1 MNSKRNG
8 WRSIA
13 RLAAL
18 LTIVS
23 PVVVACSSGGFHGDT
38 GVKRAAFTSKEF
50 GVSVS
55 PRVSNAANPPRGG
68 GRYLVGKPYTVRGQ
82 VYTPKDDPSYVAQ
95 GTASWYGGDFHGR
108 LTANGEIFSANAL
121 TGAHP
126 TLPLPS
132 YVRVTNLENG
142 RSVVVRVN
150 DRGPYLPGRLMDV
163 SARAADMLGFMNRGS
178 ANIQVNYVGPAPLQG
193 DDTRVL
199 LASYNAPTAQ
209 EQQRSQT
216 RLAMVEPQQ
225 IRPQQQQVQPRP
237 QPIQQVAQVA
247 RAPQPVQQNE
257 AVQVVTSFGGH
268 REVETY
274 QPSKGTYSA
283 QDLAK
288 DFMGLFSYAD
298 SGMTA
303 QSENDAI
310 LNAHDAVNAMATR
323 SPALQ
328 AWAATVDENAR
339 AIKLQIGIFADPEQS
354 LEVEER
360 FAYLGAVQEQSVT
373 ANGRN
378 ATRLMLTQLKPGVAR
393 DDVLNLARELGL
405 HDIILY

>member
-1 MNSKRNG
+1 MV
-8 WRSIA
+8 
-13 RLAAL
+13 RLATL

-23 PVVVACSSGGFHGDT
+23 PVVVACSSGGFHGST
-38 GVKRAAFTSKEF
+38 GVKRSAFTSKEF
-50 GVSVS
+50 GVSSS
-55 PRVSNAANPPRGG
+55 PRVSRSANPPRGG

-82 VYTPKDDPSYVAQ
+82 VYTPKEDPSYVAQ
-95 GTASWYGGDFHGR
+95 GKASWYGADFHGR
-108 LTANGEIFSANAL
+108 LTANGEIFSANAIS
-121 TGAHP
+121 GAHP

-132 YVRVTNLENG
+132 YVRVTNLDNG
-142 RSVVVRVN
+142 RSLVVRVN

-163 SARAADMLGFMNRGS
+163 SARAADLLGFMNRGS

-199 LASYNAPTAQ
+199 LASLNSSTVQ
-209 EQQRSQT
+209 EQGNT

-225 IRPQQQQVQPRP
+225 IRPAV
-237 QPIQQVAQVA
+237 QQVAQAAPV
-247 RAPQPVQQNE
+247 PQPPAAMQGD

-268 REVETY
+268 TEVESY
-274 QPSKGTYSA
+274 QRSKGTYSA
-283 QDLAK
+283 KDLAA

-298 SGMTA
+298 TGMTA

-323 SPALQ
+323 SPALRD
-328 AWAATVDENAR
+328 WAATVDQDSR
-339 AIKLQIGIFADPEQS
+339 AIKLQIGIFADQTKAIEI
-354 LEVEER
+354 EER
-360 FAYLGAVQEQSVT
+360 FAYLGAVEEQAVS
-373 ANGRN
+373 AQGRD

-405 HDIILY
+405 KDIILY

>member
-1 MNSKRNG
+1 MSSKRNS
-8 WRSIA
+8 WQSMV
-13 RLAAL
+13 RLATL

-23 PVVVACSSGGFHGDT
+23 PVVVACSSGGFHGST
-38 GVKRAAFTSKEF
+38 GVKRSAFTSKEF
-50 GVSVS
+50 GVSSS
-55 PRVSNAANPPRGG
+55 PRVSRSANPPRGG

-82 VYTPKDDPSYVAQ
+82 VYTPKEDPSYVAQ
-95 GTASWYGGDFHGR
+95 GKASWYGADFHGR
-108 LTANGEIFSANAL
+108 LTANGEIFSANAIS
-121 TGAHP
+121 GAHP

-132 YVRVTNLENG
+132 YVRVTNLDNG
-142 RSVVVRVN
+142 RSLVVRVN

-163 SARAADMLGFMNRGS
+163 SARAADLLGFMNRGS

-199 LASYNAPTAQ
+199 LASLNSSTVQ
-209 EQQRSQT
+209 EQGNT

-225 IRPQQQQVQPRP
+225 IRPAV
-237 QPIQQVAQVA
+237 QQVAQA
-247 RAPQPVQQNE
+247 APAPQPPAAMQGD

-268 REVETY
+268 TEVESY
-274 QPSKGTYSA
+274 QRSKGTYSA
-283 QDLAK
+283 KDLAA

-298 SGMTA
+298 TGMTA

-323 SPALQ
+323 SPALRD
-328 AWAATVDENAR
+328 WAATVDQDSR
-339 AIKLQIGIFADPEQS
+339 AIKLQIGIFADQTKAIEI
-354 LEVEER
+354 EER
-360 FAYLGAVQEQSVT
+360 FAYLGAVEEQAVS
-373 ANGRN
+373 AQGRD

-405 HDIILY
+405 KDIILY

>member
-1 MNSKRNG
+1 MV
-8 WRSIA
+8 
-13 RLAAL
+13 RLATL

-23 PVVVACSSGGFHGDT
+23 PVVVACSSGGFHGST
-38 GVKRAAFTSKEF
+38 GVKRSAFTSKEF
-50 GVSVS
+50 GVSSS
-55 PRVSNAANPPRGG
+55 PRVSRSANPPRGG

-82 VYTPKDDPSYVAQ
+82 VYTPEEDPSYVAQ
-95 GTASWYGGDFHGR
+95 GKASWYGADFHGR
-108 LTANGEIFSANAL
+108 LTANGEIFSANAIS
-121 TGAHP
+121 GAHP

-132 YVRVTNLENG
+132 YVRVTNLDNG
-142 RSVVVRVN
+142 RSLVVRVN

-163 SARAADMLGFMNRGS
+163 SARAADLLGFMNRGS

-199 LASYNAPTAQ
+199 LASLNSSTVQ
-209 EQQRSQT
+209 EQGNT

-225 IRPQQQQVQPRP
+225 IRPAV
-237 QPIQQVAQVA
+237 QQVAQA
-247 RAPQPVQQNE
+247 APAPQPPAAMQGE

-268 REVETY
+268 TEVESY
-274 QPSKGTYSA
+274 QRSKGTYSA
-283 QDLAK
+283 KDLAA

-298 SGMTA
+298 TGMTA

-323 SPALQ
+323 SPALRD
-328 AWAATVDENAR
+328 WAATVDQDSR
-339 AIKLQIGIFADPEQS
+339 AIKLQIGIFADQTKAIEI
-354 LEVEER
+354 EER
-360 FAYLGAVQEQSVT
+360 FAYLGAVEEQAVS
-373 ANGRN
+373 AQGRD

-405 HDIILY
+405 KDIILY

>member
-1 MNSKRNG
+1 MV
-8 WRSIA
+8 
-13 RLAAL
+13 RLATL

-23 PVVVACSSGGFHGDT
+23 PVVVACSSGGFHGST
-38 GVKRAAFTSKEF
+38 GVKRSAFTSKEF
-50 GVSVS
+50 GVSSS
-55 PRVSNAANPPRGG
+55 PRVSRSANPPRGG

-82 VYTPKDDPSYVAQ
+82 VYTPKEDPSYVAQ
-95 GTASWYGGDFHGR
+95 GKASWYGADFHGR
-108 LTANGEIFSANAL
+108 LTANGEIFSANAIS
-121 TGAHP
+121 GAHP

-132 YVRVTNLENG
+132 YVRVTNLDNG
-142 RSVVVRVN
+142 RSLVVRVN

-163 SARAADMLGFMNRGS
+163 SARAADLLGFMNRGS

-199 LASYNAPTAQ
+199 LASLNSSTVQ
-209 EQQRSQT
+209 EQGNT

-225 IRPQQQQVQPRP
+225 IRPAV
-237 QPIQQVAQVA
+237 QQVAQA
-247 RAPQPVQQNE
+247 APAPQPPAAMQGD

-268 REVETY
+268 TEVESY
-274 QPSKGTYSA
+274 QRSKGTYSA
-283 QDLAK
+283 KDLAA

-298 SGMTA
+298 TGMTA

-323 SPALQ
+323 SPALRD
-328 AWAATVDENAR
+328 WAATVDQDSR
-339 AIKLQIGIFADPEQS
+339 AIKLQIGIFADQTKAIEI
-354 LEVEER
+354 EER
-360 FAYLGAVQEQSVT
+360 FAYLGAVEEQAVS
-373 ANGRN
+373 AQGRD

-405 HDIILY
+405 KDIILY

>member
-1 MNSKRNG
+1 MV
-8 WRSIA
+8 
-13 RLAAL
+13 RLATL

-23 PVVVACSSGGFHGDT
+23 PVVVACSSGGFHGST
-38 GVKRAAFTSKEF
+38 GVKRSAFTSKEF
-50 GVSVS
+50 GVSSS
-55 PRVSNAANPPRGG
+55 PRVSRSANPPRGG

-82 VYTPKDDPSYVAQ
+82 VYTPKEDPSYVAQ
-95 GTASWYGGDFHGR
+95 GKASWYGADFHGR
-108 LTANGEIFSANAL
+108 LTANGEIFSANAIS
-121 TGAHP
+121 GAHP

-132 YVRVTNLENG
+132 YVRVTNLDNG
-142 RSVVVRVN
+142 RSLVVRVN

-163 SARAADMLGFMNRGS
+163 SARAADLLGFMNRGS

-199 LASYNAPTAQ
+199 LASLNSSTVQ
-209 EQQRSQT
+209 EQGNT

-225 IRPQQQQVQPRP
+225 IRPAV
-237 QPIQQVAQVA
+237 QQVAQA
-247 RAPQPVQQNE
+247 APAPQPPAAMQGE

-268 REVETY
+268 TEVESY
-274 QPSKGTYSA
+274 QRSKGTYSA
-283 QDLAK
+283 KDLAA

-298 SGMTA
+298 TGMTA

-323 SPALQ
+323 SPALRD
-328 AWAATVDENAR
+328 WAATVDQDSR
-339 AIKLQIGIFADPEQS
+339 AIKLQIGIFADQTKAIEI
-354 LEVEER
+354 EER
-360 FAYLGAVQEQSVT
+360 FAYLGAVEEQAVS
-373 ANGRN
+373 AQGRD

-405 HDIILY
+405 KDIILY

>member
-1 MNSKRNG
+1 MSSKRNS
-8 WRSIA
+8 WQSMV
-13 RLAAL
+13 RLATL

-23 PVVVACSSGGFHGDT
+23 PVVVACSSGGFHGST
-38 GVKRAAFTSKEF
+38 GVKRSAFTSKEF
-50 GVSVS
+50 GVSSS
-55 PRVSNAANPPRGG
+55 PRVSRSANPPRGG

-82 VYTPKDDPSYVAQ
+82 VYTPKEDPSYVAQ
-95 GTASWYGGDFHGR
+95 GKASWYGADFHGR
-108 LTANGEIFSANAL
+108 LTANGEIFSANAIS
-121 TGAHP
+121 GAHP

-132 YVRVTNLENG
+132 YVRVTNLDNG
-142 RSVVVRVN
+142 RSLVVRVN

-163 SARAADMLGFMNRGS
+163 SARAADLLGFMNRGS

-199 LASYNAPTAQ
+199 LASLNSSTVQ
-209 EQQRSQT
+209 EQGNT

-225 IRPQQQQVQPRP
+225 TRPAV
-237 QPIQQVAQVA
+237 QQVAQA
-247 RAPQPVQQNE
+247 APAPQPPAAMQGD

-268 REVETY
+268 TEVESY
-274 QPSKGTYSA
+274 QRSKGTYSA
-283 QDLAK
+283 KDLAA

-298 SGMTA
+298 TGMTA

-323 SPALQ
+323 SPALRD
-328 AWAATVDENAR
+328 WAATVDQDSR
-339 AIKLQIGIFADPEQS
+339 AIKLQIGIFADQTKAIEI
-354 LEVEER
+354 EER
-360 FAYLGAVQEQSVT
+360 FAYLGAVEEQAVS
-373 ANGRN
+373 AQGRD

-405 HDIILY
+405 KDIILY

>member
-1 MNSKRNG
+1 MSSKRNS
-8 WRSIA
+8 WQSMV
-13 RLAAL
+13 RLATL

-23 PVVVACSSGGFHGDT
+23 PVVVACSSGGFHGST
-38 GVKRAAFTSKEF
+38 GVKRSAFTSKEF
-50 GVSVS
+50 GVSSS
-55 PRVSNAANPPRGG
+55 PRVSRSANPPRGG

-82 VYTPKDDPSYVAQ
+82 VYTPKEDPSYVAQ
-95 GTASWYGGDFHGR
+95 GKASWYGADFHGR
-108 LTANGEIFSANAL
+108 LTANGEIFSANAIS
-121 TGAHP
+121 GAHP

-132 YVRVTNLENG
+132 YVRVTNLDNG
-142 RSVVVRVN
+142 RSLVVRVN

-163 SARAADMLGFMNRGS
+163 SARAADLLGFMNRGS

-199 LASYNAPTAQ
+199 LASLNSSTVQ
-209 EQQRSQT
+209 EQGNT

-225 IRPQQQQVQPRP
+225 IRPAV
-237 QPIQQVAQVA
+237 QQVAQA
-247 RAPQPVQQNE
+247 APAPQPPAAMQGD

-268 REVETY
+268 TEVESY
-274 QPSKGTYSA
+274 QRSKGTYSA
-283 QDLAK
+283 KDLAA

-298 SGMTA
+298 TGMTA

-323 SPALQ
+323 SLALRD
-328 AWAATVDENAR
+328 WAATVDQDSR
-339 AIKLQIGIFADPEQS
+339 AIKLQIGIFADQTKAIEI
-354 LEVEER
+354 EER
-360 FAYLGAVQEQSVT
+360 FAYLGAVEEQAVS
-373 ANGRN
+373 AQGRD

-405 HDIILY
+405 KDIILY

>member
-1 MNSKRNG
+1 MV
-8 WRSIA
+8 
-13 RLAAL
+13 RLATL

-23 PVVVACSSGGFHGDT
+23 PVVVACSSGGFHGST
-38 GVKRAAFTSKEF
+38 GVKRSAFTSKEF
-50 GVSVS
+50 GVSSS
-55 PRVSNAANPPRGG
+55 PRVSRSANPPRGG

-82 VYTPKDDPSYVAQ
+82 VYTPKEDPSYVAQ
-95 GTASWYGGDFHGR
+95 GKASWYGADFHGR
-108 LTANGEIFSANAL
+108 LTANGEIFSANAIS
-121 TGAHP
+121 GAHP

-132 YVRVTNLENG
+132 YVRVTNLDNG
-142 RSVVVRVN
+142 RSLVVRVN

-163 SARAADMLGFMNRGS
+163 SARAADLLGFMNRGS

-199 LASYNAPTAQ
+199 LASLNSSTVQ
-209 EQQRSQT
+209 EQGNT

-225 IRPQQQQVQPRP
+225 TRPAV
-237 QPIQQVAQVA
+237 QQVAQA
-247 RAPQPVQQNE
+247 APAPQPPAAMQGD

-268 REVETY
+268 TEVESY
-274 QPSKGTYSA
+274 QRSKGTYSA
-283 QDLAK
+283 KDLAA

-298 SGMTA
+298 TGMTA

-323 SPALQ
+323 SPALRD
-328 AWAATVDENAR
+328 WAATVDQDSR
-339 AIKLQIGIFADPEQS
+339 AIKLQIGIFADQTKAIEI
-354 LEVEER
+354 EER
-360 FAYLGAVQEQSVT
+360 FAYLGAVEEQAVS
-373 ANGRN
+373 AQGRD

-405 HDIILY
+405 KDIILY

>member
-1 MNSKRNG
+1 MV
-8 WRSIA
+8 
-13 RLAAL
+13 RLATL

-23 PVVVACSSGGFHGDT
+23 PVVVACSSGGFHGST
-38 GVKRAAFTSKEF
+38 GVKRSAFTSKEF
-50 GVSVS
+50 GVSSS
-55 PRVSNAANPPRGG
+55 PRVSRSANPPRGG

-82 VYTPKDDPSYVAQ
+82 VYTPKEDPSYVAQ
-95 GTASWYGGDFHGR
+95 GKASWYGADFHGR
-108 LTANGEIFSANAL
+108 LTANGEIFSANAIS
-121 TGAHP
+121 GAHP

-132 YVRVTNLENG
+132 YVRVTNLDNG
-142 RSVVVRVN
+142 RSLVVRVN

-163 SARAADMLGFMNRGS
+163 SARAADLLGFMNRGS

-199 LASYNAPTAQ
+199 LASLNSSTVQ
-209 EQQRSQT
+209 EQGNT

-225 IRPQQQQVQPRP
+225 IRPAV
-237 QPIQQVAQVA
+237 QQVAQA
-247 RAPQPVQQNE
+247 APAPQPPAAMQGD

-268 REVETY
+268 TEVESY
-274 QPSKGTYSA
+274 QRSKGTYSA
-283 QDLAK
+283 KDLAA

-298 SGMTA
+298 TGMTA

-323 SPALQ
+323 SLALRD
-328 AWAATVDENAR
+328 WAATVDQDSR
-339 AIKLQIGIFADPEQS
+339 AIKLQIGIFADQTKAIEI
-354 LEVEER
+354 EER
-360 FAYLGAVQEQSVT
+360 FAYLGAVEEQAVS
-373 ANGRN
+373 AQGRD

-405 HDIILY
+405 KDIILY